1 MNLSWM
7 ILPAFAL
14 VIGVAAFGVVVAAY
28 SWGRFSSVQA
38 LQSAGSRGKAYL
50 AALLPAIVIAISFH
64 MNPELSQH
72 SAYALFWLGR
82 QPPLAS
88 LPAPVKPRTSPG
100 GRAITSP

>member
-50 AALLPAIVIAISFH
+50 AALLNCAGGSGHAPNGMISV
-64 MNPELSQH
+64 
-72 SAYALFWLGR
+72 
-82 QPPLAS
+82 
-88 LPAPVKPRTSPG
+88 APR
-100 GRAITSP
+100 